1 MNADIT
7 NMKYN
12 IVRIWTDK
20 SWLRYL
26 QKQNFQYFDFQLLRE
41 CHYLVKHITEIF
53 WINCLY
59 VTEQKIFYKKLQI
72 FL

>member
-26 QKQNFQYFDFQLLRE
+26 QKICCSPQSQKL
-41 CHYLVKHITEIF
+41 HITFIF
-53 WINCLY
+53 PII
-59 VTEQKIFYKKLQI
+59 VVI
-72 FL
+72 